1 MILIIYCKLCG
12 ITVKVRLFT
21 MTTKIDDGNI
31 KRYGRILFAFKV
43 ERSCRT
49 LPDEIGD
56 LEQLRRRPSREFVDI
71 AMSRTRSRCPR

>member
-1 MILIIYCKLCG
+1 
-12 ITVKVRLFT
+12 

-43 ERSCRT
+43 ERSCRM

-56 LEQLRRRPSREFVDI
+56 LEQLRRRPSREFVDT